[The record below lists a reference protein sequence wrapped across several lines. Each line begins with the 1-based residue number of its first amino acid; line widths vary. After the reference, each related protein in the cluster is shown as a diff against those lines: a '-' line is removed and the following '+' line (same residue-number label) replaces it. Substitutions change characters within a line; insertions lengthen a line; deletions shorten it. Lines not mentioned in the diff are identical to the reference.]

1 MVRLLLLLSALAA
14 FPVFAATA
22 DDLVKD
28 GLAAEAR
35 LETGAALRL
44 FLEAD
49 RLKPNDPFILQKIAR
64 QYSDSVVDTRNEAEK
79 KRLAQTALDYS
90 LRAVRLD
97 PTNPEN
103 VLSVAVSHGKLAVY
117 SDTRTKIQYS
127 RLIKEEAERA
137 LALNPNYDW
146 AHHVLGRWHYEV
158 ASLGPTTR
166 FFVRLVYGGLPSAS
180 NDAAIVHLE
189 KAVALAP
196 QTLAHHLEL
205 GFAYLEAGRDGD
217 ARAAFER
224 GLAFPSREKHDED
237 AKARAQRALSRLAS
251 AA

>member
-1 MVRLLLLLSALAA
+1 MLRLVLILAALAA
-14 FPVFAATA
+14 SPVFAASA
-22 DDLVKD
+22 EDLVKA

-35 LETGAALRL
+35 LETGAALRH

-49 RLKPNDPFILQKIAR
+49 KLKPNDPFILQKIAR
-64 QYSDSVVDTRNEAEK
+64 QYSDSVVDTRDDEEK

-90 LRAVRLD
+90 LRAVRLE

-117 SDTRTKIQYS
+117 SDTRTKIEYS

-137 LALNPNYDW
+137 LALDPNYDW

-166 FFVRLVYGGLPSAS
+166 FFVRLVYGGLPPAS
-180 NDAAIVHLE
+180 NDAAISHLE
-189 KAVALAP
+189 KAVSLSP

-205 GFAYLEAGRDGD
+205 GFAYLEAGREAD
-217 ARAAFER
+217 ARAAFDR
-224 GLAFPSREKHDED
+224 GLALPSTEKHDED
-237 AKARAQRALSRLAS
+237 AKARARRALARLAAS
-251 AA
+251 A